1 MATKLKRKNKIQRSR
16 KRASSHLSEPHGL
29 IFRLCCG
36 DMTISH
42 GHGKS
47 LGIYRVD
54 FESHGVL
61 LTLLFN
67 EKQASDLALEL
78 TECVT
83 EARKLVN

>member
-1 MATKLKRKNKIQRSR
+1 MATKLKRKKKSQRPS
-16 KRASSHLSEPHGL
+16 KRAPGHLSEPHGL

-36 DMTISH
+36 DMTVSH

-47 LGIYRVD
+47 LGVYRVD
-54 FESHGVL
+54 FESHGFL
-61 LTLLFN
+61 LTLLFD
-67 EKQASDLALEL
+67 EKQASDLASEL